1 MELCHNLVVELQL
14 LQVKVVSDFDY
25 CLQSLLSSHYC
36 SQLLAPLTAA
46 AMERCWRE
54 HAAFTLLLFR
64 KESEEDPSYWTG
76 LCMSSWKDVII
87 LRSFEEQPIF
97 CSRVKR
103 LFLQTRSKALV
114 KSKALVRS
122 VSVMYSS
129 RLCLQHLSFSCPR
142 WRPHQLLI
150 FQHWICI
157 VLQCMHP
164 KQVTEV
170 CSGLCT
176 RKLSQ

>member
-1 MELCHNLVVELQL
+1 MVWVVAVVGICLSRETMELCHNLVVELQL
-14 LQVKVVSDFDY
+14 LQVKVVPDFDC

-114 KSKALVRS
+114 RS

-129 RLCLQHLSFSCPR
+129 RLCLQHLSFS
-142 WRPHQLLI
+142 WSKVKTTS
-150 FQHWICI
+150 I
-157 VLQCMHP
+157 VDLPALNLHCAAVYAP
-164 KQVTEV
+164 
-170 CSGLCT
+170 
-176 RKLSQ
+176 